1 VHPRVIV
8 VAPRNPFR
16 ETRTDPVGGR
26 SGSATITGVTA
37 LYRTY
42 RPLDFSQVVGQEAVV
57 RTLRNAIETGQV
69 RQAYLFAGPR
79 GTGKTSMAR
88 ILAKALNAEG
98 GPSADFDPTT
108 RIARTIA
115 DGSALDVVEM
125 DAASQ
130 RGIDEV
136 REIRERAMLQ
146 PVEGH
151 WKVYIVDEA
160 HQLTTAAWNALLKL
174 IEEPPPHLVFVFCT
188 TDLAKVIPTVRSRC
202 QTFVFQR
209 PRMQELVQVLRK
221 ICDAESIDA
230 SDAALSLVARGAN
243 GAYRDA
249 ISMLDQLAA
258 ATSKAISVQDV
269 LQLGTAVEEDVL
281 FRLCDT
287 IVDRDVAGALVLI
300 EELSERGQDLGELT
314 KQLLEHLRQLLLVQH
329 VGHVPESLPLTEEA
343 RERLREQ
350 ANQLPEPTVLRL
362 VDLLAVVLEDERQG
376 ADPRLPLELALVKVT
391 RPHADLARDSLV
403 HRIEV
408 LESRLHAGAPAAESW
423 GPSPVPAPAAGPAP
437 AAATSEGDAEEAP
450 VSGAPDVSLE
460 QMQDAW
466 SRSVLP
472 AVKERSIPIA
482 TLLSEATPSGL
493 DGDTLTLTFR
503 PGADFHRKQVDEPAN
518 SRLLRD
524 ALYDVTGR
532 KLAVLTAVA
541 DAHEDDTPD
550 ESPLGEQEV
559 ISLLVS
565 DLDATEIEETT

>member
-1 VHPRVIV
+1 M
-8 VAPRNPFR
+8 
-16 ETRTDPVGGR
+16 
-26 SGSATITGVTA
+26 TA

-42 RPLDFSQVVGQEAVV
+42 RPLDFTQVVGQEAVV
-57 RTLRNAIETGQV
+57 RTLRNAIESGQV

-146 PVEGH
+146 PAEGQ

-209 PRMQELVQVLRK
+209 PRMQELVQALRK
-221 ICDAESIDA
+221 ICDGEGIDA
-230 SDAALSLVARGAN
+230 SDAVLSLIARGAN
-243 GAYRDA
+243 GSFRDA
-249 ISMLDQLAA
+249 ISLLDQLSA
-258 ATSKAISVQDV
+258 ATGKNISVQDV
-269 LQLGTAVEEDVL
+269 LQLGTAVEEDIL

-287 IVDRDVAGALVLI
+287 IVDRDVAGALVLV

-329 VGHVPESLPLTEEA
+329 VGHVPDSLPLTEEA

-362 VDLLAVVLEDERQG
+362 IDLLAVVLEDERQG

-391 RPHADLARDSLV
+391 RPHADLARESLV

-408 LESRLHAGAPAAESW
+408 LESRVHAGAPAAESW

-437 AAATSEGDAEEAP
+437 SDTAPSDGGEE
-450 VSGAPDVSLE
+450 VSRPPDVSLE

-466 SRSVLP
+466 ARSVLP

-482 TLLSEATPSGL
+482 TLLSEATPSDL
-493 DGDTLTLTFR
+493 EGDTLTLTFR
-503 PGADFHRKQVDEPAN
+503 PGADFHRKQIDEPAN
-518 SRLLRD
+518 AKLLRD

-541 DAHEDDTPD
+541 DADDDPPSEETPF
-550 ESPLGEQEV
+550 GEQEV
-559 ISLLVS
+559 ISLLVN
-565 DLDATEIEETT
+565 DLNATEVEETP